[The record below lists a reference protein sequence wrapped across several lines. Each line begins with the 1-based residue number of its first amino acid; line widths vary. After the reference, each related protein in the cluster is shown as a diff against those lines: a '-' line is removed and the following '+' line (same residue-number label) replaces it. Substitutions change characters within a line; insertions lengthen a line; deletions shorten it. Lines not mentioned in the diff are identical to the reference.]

1 MNHETIILQLMRTEG
16 VGARTLARLLGVLSS
31 EQLELEDLFSADSAE
46 LFQNCKLPGDFAARV
61 GTDFEE
67 AEQLRQE
74 LEGQSIRML
83 VLGRAG
89 YPSRLIDMLGEA
101 SPPVLF
107 VHGDVNL
114 LSQPAVAICGSR
126 RVSQQGSNTTSD
138 LAAQLAQQGINI
150 VSGYAAGVDQAAH
163 GSAIEAGGATT
174 LVLPTGVMRF
184 NMTDILDAAAT
195 DDRLLVI
202 SEFHPMSPWSTW
214 NAMQRNS
221 TVVGLSDAVVAVEPA
236 MSGGTFDA
244 ARTALKF
251 GCPLFLALSGE
262 FDDSND
268 ACRYFLRRG
277 AVALSWEGDNRASL
291 NQLIESIRRRHESG
305 GPSGRLL

>member
-1 MNHETIILQLMRTEG
+1 MQTEG

-31 EQLELEDLFSADSAE
+31 EQLELEDLFSPDSAE
-46 LFQNCKLPGDFAARV
+46 LFQRCKLPGDFAARV
-61 GTDFEE
+61 ETDFEE
-67 AEQLRQE
+67 AERLRQE
-74 LEGQSIRML
+74 LEEQCIRML

-89 YPSRLIDMLGEA
+89 YPSRLIDVLGEA

-107 VHGDVNL
+107 VHGDTDL
-114 LSQPAVAICGSR
+114 WEQPAVAICGSR
-126 RVSQQGSNTTSD
+126 RVSQQGSNTTSN

-174 LVLPTGVMRF
+174 LVLPTGLLRF

-214 NAMQRNS
+214 NAMQRNK
-221 TVVGLSDAVVAVEPA
+221 TIIGLVDAAIIVEPA
-236 MSGGTFDA
+236 TSGGTYETGKA
-244 ARTALKF
+244 ALRL
-251 GCPLFLALSGE
+251 GCPLYLPLSGE
-262 FDDSND
+262 ND
-268 ACRYFLRRG
+268 NEEASRYFLQRG
-277 AVALSWEGDNRASL
+277 AVALATPPDGTADLGHLNDEIRQRHAVRSVRA
-291 NQLIESIRRRHESG
+291 R
-305 GPSGRLL
+305 

>member
-46 LFQNCKLPGDFAARV
+46 LLQRCKLPGDFAARV
-61 GTDFEE
+61 GMDFEE

-74 LEGQSIRML
+74 LEGQSIRM
-83 VLGRAG
+83 
-89 YPSRLIDMLGEA
+89 GEA

-202 SEFHPMSPWSTW
+202 SEFYPMSPWSTW

-221 TVVGLSDAVVAVEPA
+221 TVVGLSDVVVAVEPA

-268 ACRYFLRRG
+268 ARRYFLRRG
-277 AVALSWEGDNRASL
+277 AVALSWDGDNRASL
-291 NQLIESIRRRHESG
+291 NQVIEAIHRRHESG
-305 GPSGRLL
+305 GPSGRPP

>member
-46 LFQNCKLPGDFAARV
+46 LLQRCKLPGDFAARV

-89 YPSRLIDMLGEA
+89 YPSRLTDVLGEA

-107 VHGDVNL
+107 VHGDTDL
-114 LSQPAVAICGSR
+114 WEQPATAICGSR
-126 RVSQQGSNTTSD
+126 RVSQQGSNTASN

-163 GSAIEAGGATT
+163 GSAVEAGGATT
-174 LVLPTGVMRF
+174 LVLPTGVLRF
-184 NMTDILDAAAT
+184 NMTDILDAATT

-202 SEFHPMSPWSTW
+202 SEFHPHSPWSTW
-214 NAMQRNS
+214 NAMQRNK
-221 TVVGLSDAVVAVEPA
+221 TIIGLVDAVIVVEPA
-236 MSGGTFDA
+236 MSGGTYETAKA
-244 ARTALKF
+244 ALRLDR
-251 GCPLFLALSGE
+251 PLYLALSAE
-262 FDDSND
+262 ND
-268 ACRYFLRRG
+268 NEEASRYFLRRG
-277 AVALSWEGDNRASL
+277 AVALSREGDNRASL
-291 NQLIESIRRRHESG
+291 NQLIETIRRRHAVRSV
-305 GPSGRLL
+305 RAR